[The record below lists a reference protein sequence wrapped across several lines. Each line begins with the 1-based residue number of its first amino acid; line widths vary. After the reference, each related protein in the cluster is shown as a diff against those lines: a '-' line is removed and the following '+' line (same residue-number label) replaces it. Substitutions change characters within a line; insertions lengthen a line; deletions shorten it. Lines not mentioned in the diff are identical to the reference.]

1 MSKLE
6 RKQRLK
12 QLEKERQL
20 FYSRSNI
27 DKNSSAEDLYEYKK
41 KDEKPELQKEVEAVD
56 TMMDRFKTHG
66 LKPHVDAFEKLV
78 SKDHKNRVKVIL
90 IFIQYYVSDKSL
102 LEDERARNAMLE
114 ESYEKLLLQVQQ
126 LQNTHLTDL
135 RNSEQRFHS
144 ASTALQKALVSKSE
158 ELISLSNKLASSQGR
173 YERDSREWA
182 KERASFIAQ
191 IDTLSATTTEQNT
204 KIADRERKLTELS
217 KLRRELAERIAG
229 REQDLIKYGKALR
242 DREADY
248 INEKENR
255 IKLEAK
261 ILKVEK
267 DLERKE
273 IEMRDLQTALNRKHS
288 ELEEFGAL
296 KLNLNEAKRDL
307 EDLQRREK
315 HFIAELDQVST
326 RERKLCAQVE
336 EYASNE
342 RKHVNEITKL
352 TEKQAALTNE
362 NDDLRRVESRLQ
374 QELSIAQ
381 SKNEQRDEELGKL
394 DKQVRQY
401 QQDAAKLLQELSN
414 IQMAAQELKN
424 NNNVLSKELLNYKQI
439 EQNLGRDRDALLT
452 SVNTLQKE
460 LQVKN
465 SELDHAEQQ
474 IKELSGRLEAEI
486 AQQAESKAI
495 NKEKFN
501 SVSVKIAELQD
512 TLAETQNQLTELRSN
527 EKTLRAALK
536 QREDSL
542 RSQSAS
548 LVESENRIQELLSN
562 MSKENLEFET
572 YKNKKR
578 DELLAIQDKYSLA
591 KQAMEADVNQLRFQF
606 TQKQSQLANAVEE
619 ISHLKSELTEYA
631 TAKASLETRVSE
643 LLAAEGSYQRQIANL
658 NANLNQNKQELSRV
672 TNRHTSLMDQTKRL
686 DEELQM
692 YRESTTN
699 NRDADISRL
708 QNNMEDLSKRLKSQV
723 DTLLERDSEASHS
736 RSASAQPSPLKT
748 RFSIVSGVKDSAY
761 SPKSAPKPTDEFEQ
775 IDRLLN
781 RTYSKSPAFVEH
793 SNESDQT
800 LATVISQDTI
810 QMIKECLKQE
820 NKSLLKS
827 KGLFDISSELRSYG
841 DQNKK
846 RVTFSQPLVTYIGQT
861 STEYFKILQLKR
873 SAMVGEEK
881 IIDLTK
887 HQNDAEVWSDIS
899 DEVVPSSENTIPRS
913 LASLSNCSI
922 EIRPPSRLS
931 EISSDSEANPDSISL
946 VSIDSEDD
954 FCGKPVDIDLEM
966 QVVTENSP
974 ARTLNENVQTDK
986 KAKLKRMPTFQI
998 KRERERMEIQNVK
1011 RKSHLPA
1018 IRTVHITPAPAVPVA
1033 EVPVVI
1039 HAAQQQSSNLKKKSK
1054 FEKEK
1059 KRQVEFTDNGK
1070 WIEDSTDTPQVQVPQ
1085 VVTARPQLKLDMK
1098 DSAISITTQS
1108 TQSMLDRDLPLE
1120 EISVCSA
1127 DSAWLNDGV
1136 PEEVSVC
1143 SADSDWLN
1151 EPSLPVVSYSRP
1163 LKPSPLSYTVDD
1175 ESSELSLNST
1185 EDWSVSPIPDYKQS
1199 GISKLKETFRKIF
1212 SKK

>member
-20 FYSRSNI
+20 FYSRSNN
-27 DKNSSAEDLYEYKK
+27 DKDSSAEDLYEYKK
-41 KDEKPELQKEVEAVD
+41 REEKPEVQKEVEKVD
-56 TMMDRFKTHG
+56 AMMDRFKSHG

-78 SKDHKNRVKVIL
+78 SKDHKNRV
-90 IFIQYYVSDKSL
+90 KSL

-144 ASTALQKALVSKSE
+144 ASSALQKALVSKSE

-182 KERASFIAQ
+182 KERANFIAQ
-191 IDTLSATTTEQNT
+191 IDTLTATTAEQDA
-204 KIADRERKLTELS
+204 KLADRDRKLAELN

-242 DREADY
+242 DRETDY
-248 INEKENR
+248 IGEKENR

-261 ILKVEK
+261 LLKLEK
-267 DLERKE
+267 EFERKE
-273 IEMRDLQTALNRKHS
+273 TELRDLQSAFNRKQA
-288 ELEEFGAL
+288 ELEDFSAV
-296 KLNLNEAKRDL
+296 KLTLNETKRDL

-315 HFIAELDQVST
+315 HFIAELDQVT
-326 RERKLCAQVE
+326 IRERKLCAQVE
-336 EYASNE
+336 EYASTE
-342 RKHVNEITKL
+342 RKNINEITKL
-352 TEKQAALTNE
+352 NEKQAALINE
-362 NDDLRRVESRLQ
+362 NEDLRRLESRLQ

-424 NNNVLSKELLNYKQI
+424 NNNTLSKELISYKQI
-439 EQNLGRDRDALLT
+439 EQNLSRDREALLS

-460 LQVKN
+460 LQTKN
-465 SELDHAEQQ
+465 AELDHAEMQM
-474 IKELSGRLEAEI
+474 KELAGRLEAEI
-486 AQQAESKAI
+486 AQQAENKAI

-501 SVSVKIAELQD
+501 NVSVKIAELQD

-548 LVESENRIQELLSN
+548 LVESENRIQELLAN
-562 MSKENLEFET
+562 MSKENLEFEA

-606 TQKQSQLANAVEE
+606 TQKQTQLANAIEE
-619 ISHLKSELTEYA
+619 ISHLKSELAEYA

-643 LLAAEGSYQRQIANL
+643 LQAAEGSYQRQIANL

-723 DTLLERDSEASHS
+723 DTLLERDSEPSHS
-736 RSASAQPSPLKT
+736 RSNSAQISPLKT
-748 RFSIVSGVKDSAY
+748 RFSIVSGAKDIAY
-761 SPKSAPKPTDEFEQ
+761 SPKSIPKTTDEFEQ

-781 RTYSKSPAFVEH
+781 RTYSKSPAFVG
-793 SNESDQT
+793 
-800 LATVISQDTI
+800 
-810 QMIKECLKQE
+810 KE
-820 NKSLLKS
+820 
-827 KGLFDISSELRSYG
+827 
-841 DQNKK
+841 
-846 RVTFSQPLVTYIGQT
+846 
-861 STEYFKILQLKR
+861 
-873 SAMVGEEK
+873 
-881 IIDLTK
+881 
-887 HQNDAEVWSDIS
+887 
-899 DEVVPSSENTIPRS
+899 
-913 LASLSNCSI
+913 
-922 EIRPPSRLS
+922 
-931 EISSDSEANPDSISL
+931 
-946 VSIDSEDD
+946 
-954 FCGKPVDIDLEM
+954 
-966 QVVTENSP
+966 
-974 ARTLNENVQTDK
+974 
-986 KAKLKRMPTFQI
+986 
-998 KRERERMEIQNVK
+998 
-1011 RKSHLPA
+1011 
-1018 IRTVHITPAPAVPVA
+1018 
-1033 EVPVVI
+1033 
-1039 HAAQQQSSNLKKKSK
+1039 
-1054 FEKEK
+1054 
-1059 KRQVEFTDNGK
+1059 
-1070 WIEDSTDTPQVQVPQ
+1070 
-1085 VVTARPQLKLDMK
+1085 
-1098 DSAISITTQS
+1098 
-1108 TQSMLDRDLPLE
+1108 
-1120 EISVCSA
+1120 
-1127 DSAWLNDGV
+1127 
-1136 PEEVSVC
+1136 
-1143 SADSDWLN
+1143 
-1151 EPSLPVVSYSRP
+1151 
-1163 LKPSPLSYTVDD
+1163 
-1175 ESSELSLNST
+1175 
-1185 EDWSVSPIPDYKQS
+1185 
-1199 GISKLKETFRKIF
+1199 
-1212 SKK
+1212 